1 MKLRFL
7 GRLIAICLVGLGW
20 AGCTADGDE
29 THEVCLGG
37 CGPSSATFTLATPLV
52 GRELALTVGF
62 PDGSVESINCQPGD
76 GSVACIPVTWRVQP
90 KFAATGA
97 LESLA
102 VDAPPLGTYAVQ
114 IAVDGAPAAAGSF
127 SYQST
132 RTATVGVC
140 PPYTLSCGGMQTFTI
155 RN

>member
-1 MKLRFL
+1 MKLRLL
-7 GRLIAICLVGLGW
+7 GCLVAICLLGPGW
-20 AGCTADGDE
+20 VGCTDDDDE
-29 THEVCLGG
+29 TKWVCLSG
-37 CGPSSATFTLATPLV
+37 CGPSSATFTLATPLS
-52 GRELALTVGF
+52 GRELVIAVGF

-76 GSVACIPVTWRVQP
+76 GSVACIPVTSRVEP
-90 KFAATGA
+90 KFAANGA

-102 VDAPPLGTYAVQ
+102 VDSPPLGTYAVQ

-132 RTATVGVC
+132 RTVTVGVC

-155 RN
+155 AD